1 MVTRLDLSHFF
12 TEWLESSN
20 NQWLEIRVRVIFAKS
35 WNRLSDKQAYFAEMS
50 IFASV
55 THGLLLAQNFSC
67 GWLCPLLVVW
77 YYIWLSASGLSP
89 WHWGS
94 LCISA
99 VAATCDA
106 LSITFLVAGKLMG
119 APFSLVRKCAGKPL
133 LQLWRC
139 GAQRGREFETAS
151 FAKP

>member
-1 MVTRLDLSHFF
+1 MTRDSSQSHFCEILKPS
-12 TEWLESSN
+12 EWQTGLFCRNEH
-20 NQWLEIRVRVIFAKS
+20 FCF
-35 WNRLSDKQAYFAEMS
+35 SDAWF
-50 IFASV
+50 I
-55 THGLLLAQNFSC
+55 AQNFSC